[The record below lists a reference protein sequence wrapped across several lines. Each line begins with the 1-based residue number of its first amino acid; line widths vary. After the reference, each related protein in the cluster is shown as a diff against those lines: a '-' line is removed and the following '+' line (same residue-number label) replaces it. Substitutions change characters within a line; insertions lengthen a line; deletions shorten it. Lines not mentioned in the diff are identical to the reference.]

1 MQVIDDSNDELS
13 KYYFKLGQ
21 HYASIKEYKMAEKF
35 YMQGNTHK
43 TAIEMYNS
51 AGMWEEAHS
60 LASQYMAADEV
71 SNFHRHYQITQAL
84 FLCAPFLS
92 KMEIVHLFSSSTPT
106 PRQMP

>member
-1 MQVIDDSNDELS
+1 
-13 KYYFKLGQ
+13 
-21 HYASIKEYKMAEKF
+21 MAEKF

-71 SNFHRHYQITQAL
+71 SNFHRYY
-84 FLCAPFLS
+84 
-92 KMEIVHLFSSSTPT
+92 K
-106 PRQMP
+106 

>member
-1 MQVIDDSNDELS
+1 
-13 KYYFKLGQ
+13 
-21 HYASIKEYKMAEKF
+21 MAEKF

-71 SNFHRHYQITQAL
+71 SNFHRHYQITAYQMNQKLMQSVERQVDQEGLAIGIGRFQL
-84 FLCAPFLS
+84 PSNRLG
-92 KMEIVHLFSSSTPT
+92 HLGLL
-106 PRQMP
+106 